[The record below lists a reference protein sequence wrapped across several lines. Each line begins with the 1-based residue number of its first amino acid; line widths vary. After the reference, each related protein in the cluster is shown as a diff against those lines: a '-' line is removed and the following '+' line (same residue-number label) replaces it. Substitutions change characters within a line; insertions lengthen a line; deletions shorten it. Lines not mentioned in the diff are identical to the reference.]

1 MHVKFNSKNKVEGP
15 RAKIIKM
22 EKWKKFNHRIPWK
35 IGKKYNIRNKDILTS
50 KNSSLEIFSLIL
62 RHLYPIDRN
71 VYVNTVFTWNFGGAG
86 VYITGDWDGWKKQI
100 PLRRSGNEFT
110 TIIPLPLGRF
120 QYKFTVDGEW
130 RYSPAQKVQ
139 EDFQGNLNNFADI
152 EKFEKEMKID
162 ESLSENEG
170 KVENGIFEFLV
181 PSPEEFVKGPP
192 NIPPHLAN
200 MIDNNPLK
208 KARNFFYSHNSDHNN
223 FSVHVFLNHIL
234 FFSPKNRSL
243 NKKEILPTI
252 RARIQ
257 EKLIT
262 IIFYTGKKDR
272 SLNRFHPIKNFF

>member
-1 MHVKFNSKNKVEGP
+1 MG
-15 RAKIIKM
+15 
-22 EKWKKFNHRIPWK
+22 KWKKFNQKIPGRIR
-35 IGKKYNIRNKDILTS
+35 KKYNIRSKDILTS
-50 KNSSLEIFSLIL
+50 KNLSVCIFQSIL
-62 RHLYPIDRN
+62 RYLYPIDRN
-71 VYVNTVFTWNFGGAG
+71 VSVNTVFTWNFGGAG

-130 RYSPAQKVQ
+130 RYSPAHRVQ

-162 ESLSENEG
+162 ESLSDNDG
-170 KVENGIFEFLV
+170 KRETGAFDFII
-181 PSPEEFVKGPP
+181 PSPEEFVKDPP

-208 KARNFFYSHNSDHNN
+208 TARNFFYGHNSDHNA
-223 FSVHVFLNHIL
+223 FSLHVFLNHIL
-234 FFSPKNRSL
+234 FFSPRYPLSDKRDN
-243 NKKEILPTI
+243 LPTI
-252 RARIQ
+252 RARIR

-262 IIFYTGKKDR
+262 IIFYTQKKKKKII
-272 SLNRFHPIKNFF
+272 LIGPIV